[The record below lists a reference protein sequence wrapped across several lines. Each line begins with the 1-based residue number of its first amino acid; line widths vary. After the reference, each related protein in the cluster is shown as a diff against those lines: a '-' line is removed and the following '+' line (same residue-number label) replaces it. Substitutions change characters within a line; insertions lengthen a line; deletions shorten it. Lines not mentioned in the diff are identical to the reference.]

1 MTDTTVVMTSTT
13 IALPNGSSVYQ
24 IDAEVTVKGDLLYP
38 NIFVFQILDPLD
50 TTRDTFVRV
59 GTPYDLENIP
69 LTRVAAIAASQEYFL
84 SSTLQRRY
92 SDLNTAVQA
101 KDAVRSRI
109 DNCVQAWQ
117 TYSTDFSG
125 TDTNYHPTAEATYEQ
140 QLKDDYVDARD
151 ARVAADE
158 VVAAADIA
166 LVLAQDAVDDAVAVS
181 TIYRNDLT
189 FTEQSYV
196 IYWAHYYAAENAFA
210 VNMAARFAA
219 FKIQYTSLSGNP
231 YKSSSGYG
239 DSYDTWL
246 GQLQIMEVA
255 LTDRTNVAGDGAALE
270 SAFGNF
276 HASIGGLY
284 TTQQGVI
291 ATANVTVATAVTT
304 KKEAEASLA
313 SAQLAEDAALAAVL
327 AVCPDFDLASV

>member
-219 FKIQYTSLSGNP
+219 FKIQYTSLSGNL